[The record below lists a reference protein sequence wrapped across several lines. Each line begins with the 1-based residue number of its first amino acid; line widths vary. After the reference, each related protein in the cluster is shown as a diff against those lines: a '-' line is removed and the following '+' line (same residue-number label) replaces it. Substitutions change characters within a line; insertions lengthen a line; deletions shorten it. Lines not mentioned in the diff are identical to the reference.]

1 MVQLPSSDPAAV
13 REGGVAAAKATG
25 VTVVST
31 DHGMAVLSVGSGSYR
46 FTTT

>member
-1 MVQLPSSDPAAV
+1 M

-31 DHGMAVLSVGSGSYR
+31 DNGVAVLSVGSGSYR
-46 FTTT
+46 FTTS

>member
-1 MVQLPSSDPAAV
+1 VQLPSSDPSTV
-13 REGGVAAAKATG
+13 REGGGPAAKSNG

-31 DHGMAVLSVGSGSYR
+31 DNGTAVLSVGSGSYH